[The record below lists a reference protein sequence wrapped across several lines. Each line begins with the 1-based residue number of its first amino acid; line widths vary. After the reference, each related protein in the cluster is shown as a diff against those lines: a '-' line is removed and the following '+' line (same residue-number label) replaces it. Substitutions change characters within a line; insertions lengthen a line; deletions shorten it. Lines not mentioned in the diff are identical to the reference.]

1 MKLTPAQQQLVIA
14 CATAETRTQHQMLS
28 LLLIEG
34 VNYFFLDRNTGNE
47 SVNQYVEALEED
59 LTNSLGL
66 GSLAPP
72 PDNHPT
78 VTGDWEN

>member
-34 VNYFFLDRNTGNE
+34 VNYFFLERNTGDE
-47 SVNQYVEALEED
+47 SVSQYTEALEEE
-59 LTNSLGL
+59 LTKSLGL
-66 GSLAPP
+66 ESLTPE
-72 PDNHPT
+72 PDNVH
-78 VTGDWEN
+78 WER